1 MGDGSLS
8 AKIRQQVMDRARG
21 CCEYCRS
28 QVSFSPDPF
37 SIEHSVPK
45 AKGGTDEL
53 DNLAW
58 SCQGCNGH
66 KHIST
71 EAIDPISGQRVAL
84 YNPRIHQWDIHFIW
98 DDDFSMMVGLTAIGR
113 ATIDRLH
120 LNRAGVVNLRKMLR
134 KFDRHPPI

>member
-1 MGDGSLS
+1 MGEGSISPKL
-8 AKIRQQVMDRARG
+8 RQQVMDRAGG
-21 CCEYCRS
+21 CCEYCWS

-45 AKGGTDEL
+45 VKGGTDEFE
-53 DNLAW
+53 NLAW

-66 KHIST
+66 KHTAT

-84 YNPRIHQWDIHFIW
+84 YNPRIHQWDAHFVW

-120 LNRAGVVNLRKMLR
+120 LNRSGVVNLRKMLR
-134 KFDRHPPI
+134 KFDRHPPT